1 MVIAALITD
10 LKIVPNCAL
19 HEKYKKKICMKLVSL
34 LQLFCFQQS
43 EIWLNI
49 PQHQAIKKTICVHQ
63 TTGDSN
69 DMGH

>member
-1 MVIAALITD
+1 
-10 LKIVPNCAL
+10 
-19 HEKYKKKICMKLVSL
+19 MKLVSL
-34 LQLFCFQQS
+34 FQLCSVQQS

-49 PQHQAIKKTICVHQ
+49 PQRQAIKNTICVHQ